1 MPWQNRA
8 KTGREES
15 ISTAWGQLRQYEDEE
30 NDSTVERVTKAE
42 TEAATSKNK
51 MKQLR
56 ESSSRTFFNLKNQ
69 VSGLYRKS
77 LARNSASAKPQNS
90 DVSNSPHGEDPP
102 EQNSCGPLQSIGML
116 GARIKSST
124 SLHNLEMS
132 TKDTMRQVVE
142 KTNNMGENMKH
153 KYGSRVNMN
162 STKYNKF
169 KDDPDSEEENSD
181 QINRFQ

>member
-1 MPWQNRA
+1 M
-8 KTGREES
+8 
-15 ISTAWGQLRQYEDEE
+15 
-30 NDSTVERVTKAE
+30 
-42 TEAATSKNK
+42 
-51 MKQLR
+51 
-56 ESSSRTFFNLKNQ
+56 
-69 VSGLYRKS
+69 
-77 LARNSASAKPQNS
+77 ARNSASAKPQSS

-102 EQNSCGPLQSIGML
+102 EQNGCGPLQSIGML

-153 KYGSRVNMN
+153 KYGSRINMN

-169 KDDPDSEEENSD
+169 KDDPDSEEENCD

>member
-30 NDSTVERVTKAE
+30 NDSTVERVARVE

-69 VSGLYRKS
+69 VSGLYR
-77 LARNSASAKPQNS
+77 
-90 DVSNSPHGEDPP
+90 
-102 EQNSCGPLQSIGML
+102 
-116 GARIKSST
+116 
-124 SLHNLEMS
+124 
-132 TKDTMRQVVE
+132 
-142 KTNNMGENMKH
+142 
-153 KYGSRVNMN
+153 Y
-162 STKYNKF
+162 
-169 KDDPDSEEENSD
+169 
-181 QINRFQ
+181 

>member
-1 MPWQNRA
+1 
-8 KTGREES
+8 
-15 ISTAWGQLRQYEDEE
+15 
-30 NDSTVERVTKAE
+30 
-42 TEAATSKNK
+42 
-51 MKQLR
+51 
-56 ESSSRTFFNLKNQ
+56 
-69 VSGLYRKS
+69 
-77 LARNSASAKPQNS
+77 
-90 DVSNSPHGEDPP
+90 
-102 EQNSCGPLQSIGML
+102 
-116 GARIKSST
+116 
-124 SLHNLEMS
+124 MS